1 MVIYPKNVRLQ
12 RRRQTSSLILRGLH
26 EEESEVL

>member
-12 RRRQTSSLILRGLH
+12 GRRQTRSLILRDLL
-26 EEESEVL
+26 EEELEVF